1 MDAERANI
9 ECSVTASLL
18 QWMTVHGYLCLAL
31 RHPGVNGPSRAL
43 ALDFVEQLSALLV
56 EGGIMT
62 RDEMTEAH
70 QVEIAER
77 PS

>member
-1 MDAERANI
+1 MNAGKANV
-9 ECSVTASLL
+9 ECSVTATLL

-31 RHPGVNGPSRAL
+31 RHPQVNGPSRAL
-43 ALDFVEQLSALLV
+43 ALDFVEQLSVLLV

-62 RDEMTEAH
+62 RDEMAEAH
-70 QVEIAER
+70 QVEMAER